1 VDAPKCAAYGAAVGE
16 RRMSYLKHV
25 LQPGEE
31 VRYITNI
38 HWIVFLP
45 GALTLVGAAAA
56 WIGSYLWPQLALL
69 WQVLAIMLFVLAV
82 LMLVTAWFRR
92 WTTEI
97 AVTNKRIIYKR
108 GFIQRRTAEMN
119 MDKVASVDVKQS
131 ILGRIFDYGNVTVQ
145 AAGMT
150 LEDLPMI
157 ENPLQFRNHI
167 TAG

>member
-1 VDAPKCAAYGAAVGE
+1 
-16 RRMSYLKHV
+16 MSYLKHV
-25 LQPGEE
+25 LQPDEQ

-45 GALTLVGAAAA
+45 GALMLVLAFAAF
-56 WIGSYLWPQLALL
+56 IGSYTSQAMALL
-69 WQVLAIMLFVLAV
+69 WQVMAVMLFVLAT
-82 LMLVTAWFRR
+82 LMLLTAWFRR

-157 ENPLQFRNHI
+157 ESPLQFRNHI
-167 TAG
+167 TAR

>member
-1 VDAPKCAAYGAAVGE
+1 
-16 RRMSYLKHV
+16 MSYLKHV
-25 LQPGEE
+25 LQPDEQ

-45 GALTLVGAAAA
+45 GALMLILAFAAF
-56 WIGSYLWPQLALL
+56 IGSYISQAMALL
-69 WQVLAIMLFVLAV
+69 WQVLAAMLFVLAA
-82 LMLVTAWFRR
+82 LMLLTAWFRR

-157 ENPLQFRNHI
+157 ESPLQFRNHI

>member
-1 VDAPKCAAYGAAVGE
+1 
-16 RRMSYLKHV
+16 MSYLKHV
-25 LQPGEE
+25 LQPDEQ

-45 GALTLVGAAAA
+45 GALMLILAFAAF
-56 WIGSYLWPQLALL
+56 IGSYISQAMALL
-69 WQVLAIMLFVLAV
+69 WQVLAAMLFVLAA
-82 LMLVTAWFRR
+82 LMLITAWFRR

-157 ENPLQFRNHI
+157 ESPLQFRNHI

>member
-1 VDAPKCAAYGAAVGE
+1 
-16 RRMSYLKHV
+16 MSYLKHV
-25 LQPGEE
+25 LQPDEQ
-31 VRYITNI
+31 VRYITNV

-45 GALTLVGAAAA
+45 GALMLVLALAAF
-56 WIGSYLWPQLALL
+56 IGSYTSQSLALL
-69 WQVLAIMLFVLAV
+69 WQVLAAMLFVLAA
-82 LMLVTAWFRR
+82 LMLLTAWFRR

-157 ENPLQFRNHI
+157 ESPLQFRNHI

>member
-1 VDAPKCAAYGAAVGE
+1 
-16 RRMSYLKHV
+16 MSYLKQV

-31 VRYITNI
+31 VRYITHI
-38 HWIVFLP
+38 HWIVFVP
-45 GALTLVGAAAA
+45 GLLMLILGLV
-56 WIGSYLWPQLALL
+56 SFLASMFSSSMAVL
-69 WQVLAIMLFVLAV
+69 WQVLAILLFVLAA
-82 LMLVTAWFRR
+82 LMLLTAWFRR

-97 AVTNKRIIYKR
+97 AVTSRRIIYKR

-167 TAG
+167 TAA

>member
-1 VDAPKCAAYGAAVGE
+1 
-16 RRMSYLKHV
+16 MSYLKQV
-25 LQPGEE
+25 LQPEE
-31 VRYITNI
+31 QVRYITNV
-38 HWIVFLP
+38 HWIVYVP
-45 GALTLVGAAAA
+45 GALMLVLGVAAYF
-56 WIGSYLWPQLALL
+56 GSYLSAQLATL
-69 WQVLAIMLFVLAV
+69 WQVLAAMLLVLGV
-82 LMLVTAWFRR
+82 LMLLTAWFRR

-131 ILGRIFDYGNVTVQ
+131 ILGRIFDYGTVTVQ

-157 ENPLQFRNHI
+157 EGPLQFRNHI

>member
-1 VDAPKCAAYGAAVGE
+1 
-16 RRMSYLKHV
+16 M
-25 LQPGEE
+25 QPGEE

-45 GALTLVGAAAA
+45 GALMLVLALAAYVA
-56 WIGSYLWPQLALL
+56 SYLSQQLALL
-69 WQVLAIMLFVLAV
+69 WQVLAIMLFVLAA
-82 LMLVTAWFRR
+82 LMLIMAWFRR

-97 AVTNKRIIYKR
+97 AVTSKRIIYKR

-157 ENPLQFRNHI
+157 ESPLQFRNHI
-167 TAG
+167 TAS

>member
-1 VDAPKCAAYGAAVGE
+1 
-16 RRMSYLKHV
+16 MSYLKHV
-25 LQPGEE
+25 LQPDEQ

-45 GALTLVGAAAA
+45 GALMLVLAFAAF
-56 WIGSYLWPQLALL
+56 IGSYTSQAMALL
-69 WQVLAIMLFVLAV
+69 WQVMAVMLFVLAA
-82 LMLVTAWFRR
+82 LMLLTAWFRR

-157 ENPLQFRNHI
+157 ESPLQFRNHI
-167 TAG
+167 TAR

>member
-1 VDAPKCAAYGAAVGE
+1 
-16 RRMSYLKHV
+16 MSYLKKV

-31 VRYITNI
+31 VRYVTNV
-38 HWIVFLP
+38 HWIVYLP
-45 GALTLVGAAAA
+45 GALTLVLAVAAY
-56 WIGSYLWPQLALL
+56 IGSYLSQQMATL
-69 WQVLAIMLFVLAV
+69 WQVLAVMLFVLGA
-82 LMLVTAWFRR
+82 LMLLVAWFRR

-97 AVTNKRIIYKR
+97 AVTSKRIIYKR

-119 MDKVASVDVKQS
+119 MDKVASVDVRQS
-131 ILGRIFDYGNVTVQ
+131 ILGRIFDYGTVTVQ

-157 ENPLQFRNHI
+157 EGPLQFRNHI